1 MGGWGGGVESSP
13 SPTPQPQL
21 QPPMKKSPVE
31 FRPSLDVSLPKARRG
46 IGLRSP
52 LLTPDGLALHNK
64 PTLDWNELLAE
75 PVPMPSEVP
84 IHVTDYNLPP
94 LERGD
99 LPCPPPK
106 KVDDDLRKSEFVSEK
121 RTYPTLE
128 ESPIALRH
136 KPMNPGG
143 DTIVSHSAAERS
155 ELRLSLFQDD
165 VEFHDSLAKIA
176 AFPNW
181 EPLRNLG
188 EEKPNAPEPKGDG
201 TIPTRLFDDEPS
213 AAPPFPFSP
222 PSPPLLGRLSAELD
236 SFIIPMP
243 TTIPSAAAV
252 PEVPSLH
259 VANLS
264 SRRRRFGPIFRRTV
278 QRNVTK
284 KDEAVAEEKIVDE
297 IIVPGVITEH
307 SLRVFEESLPAAPAA
322 PGEVLLVADALTK
335 SYYKGKLKI
344 PVLKGVNFFVRDG
357 EFVAIVGQSGS
368 GKSTLLHLL
377 GTLDNPESGT
387 IHFDG
392 RRIDNLAIA
401 KRDQLRNHSIGF
413 IFQFYHLLP
422 ELTTLENVLSPLM
435 IRENVFGYFRRRREH
450 IETAKRLLDRVGLS
464 HRLSHKPSELSGG
477 EMQRAAIARAL
488 VSEPRILLADEPTGN
503 LDAQSAAEII
513 ELLRSLNQD
522 HDLTIVMVTHD
533 LSVAQSADRIVRMI
547 DGRVECR

>member
-1 MGGWGGGVESSP
+1 
-13 SPTPQPQL
+13 
-21 QPPMKKSPVE
+21 MKKSPVE
-31 FRPSLDVSLPKARRG
+31 FRPSLVVSPPKAKRG
-46 IGLRSP
+46 IGLHSP

-64 PTLDWNELLAE
+64 PTLDLNELFAE
-75 PVPMPSEVP
+75 PVPAPLEVP
-84 IHVTDYNLPP
+84 IHVTNYTLPP
-94 LERGD
+94 LEKVD
-99 LPCPPPK
+99 LPCPPPRTATDQK
-106 KVDDDLRKSEFVSEK
+106 GAGFLLVGDFLRKSESVLEK
-121 RTYPTLE
+121 RTYPSPE
-128 ESPIALRH
+128 DSPIALQH
-136 KPMNPGG
+136 KPANPGG
-143 DTIVSHSAAERS
+143 DEPIVFHSERS
-155 ELRLSLFQDD
+155 ELHLSLFQDD
-165 VEFHDSLAKIA
+165 AEFHDSLAKIA
-176 AFPNW
+176 NFPDW
-181 EPLRNLG
+181 EPLRNLD
-188 EEKPNAPEPKGDG
+188 EETPVGNLAPPIPKQSPDVFRF
-201 TIPTRLFDDEPS
+201 PERLFDEEKSPS
-213 AAPPFPFSP
+213 DS
-222 PSPPLLGRLSAELD
+222 LDRLTDELD
-236 SFIIPMP
+236 SFTISMP
-243 TTIPSAAAV
+243 DILPSAAAV
-252 PEVPSLH
+252 PEVPALRLS
-259 VANLS
+259 NLS
-264 SRRRRFGPIFRRTV
+264 LPRRHTGPVFRKTAH
-278 QRNVTK
+278 RNLTK
-284 KDEAVAEEKIVDE
+284 KNESCTVMESIRDVPIGEIRDETIIPETAEKC
-297 IIVPGVITEH
+297 
-307 SLRVFEESLPAAPAA
+307 SLRVFAESLPAAPSV

-392 RRIDNLAIA
+392 QRIDNLAIA

-450 IETAKRLLDRVGLS
+450 IETAKHLLDRVGLS
-464 HRLSHKPSELSGG
+464 HRLNHKPSELSGG

-488 VSEPRILLADEPTGN
+488 VSEPQILLADEPTGN